1 MPSTTRV
8 QMKRRPDGFARPDDF
23 EVVTLPRPEPRE
35 GEVLVQN
42 IWMSVDPYMR
52 RSMDEDGKDL
62 APWPIG
68 GALDGPS
75 IGRVIASRHPGFGE
89 GDLVESMSGW
99 QEHFISSGTDF
110 IPYLTPNDAR
120 AVRSAPGARPRDWL
134 GLLGPGRRWLL
145 PRRFGWGWR
154 ASRVPPARAGCLVLD
169 RLERPE
175 SASM

>member
-68 GALDGPS
+68 GAWAQAAAEVAQAVVARLPALEAAPVAQLLLEAELGL
-75 IGRVIASRHPGFGE
+75 ALLE
-89 GDLVESMSGW
+89 TL
-99 QEHFISSGTDF
+99 
-110 IPYLTPNDAR
+110 AR
-120 AVRSAPGARPRDWL
+120 AADTDRSME
-134 GLLGPGRRWLL
+134 
-145 PRRFGWGWR
+145 
-154 ASRVPPARAGCLVLD
+154 PP
-169 RLERPE
+169 
-175 SASM
+175 